1 LAIFSISKVRLE
13 IDARSQG
20 RNASVLFPPFVS
32 NFAQFRAMT
41 VVQYHA
47 RGVGLRYKRIQYLA
61 HGAFFDVNEWTEI
74 EG

>member
-13 IDARSQG
+13 VEARRQG
-20 RNASVLFPPFVS
+20 LGTFPPFVS
-32 NFAQFRAMT
+32 NFAQFRAVT
-41 VVQYHA
+41 VVQHHT
-47 RGVGLRYKRIQYLA
+47 RGVGLLYKLIQYLG